1 MKRFFAIAAALL
13 LTVLLAAAC
22 GPEKRAA
29 VYCPATEEG
38 IIFSATV
45 EDREENSLLVL
56 ADEDASVRSSSD
68 RFSVSLKGA
77 QVLDEEGEALEPS
90 DLWLL
95 DRVEIAFDGSV
106 AESYP
111 AQITAR
117 KVTRL
122 PKEPLTLARVQ
133 ELAGKGEDLTW
144 TDFAPYEGREIGS
157 GLYIMRYELEED
169 YSLVAG
175 GVPGEKP
182 WYIRLCR
189 GELDRDD
196 YIDIREAGIPEFLA
210 AEAETPAPGAA
221 GDYPA
226 ALRVEGKVYL
236 LGQAMPAEVEES
248 AIIGRTASYTDGWP
262 QRDGETNFSREPG
275 LPYARV
281 EGSIAL
287 LYENEWHLCEPAE
300 EG

>member
-22 GPEKRAA
+22 GPKNQGT

-38 IIFSATV
+38 IVFSATV
-45 EDREENSLLVL
+45 EERKENSLLVL

-68 RFSVSLKGA
+68 RFSVALSGA
-77 QVLDEEGEALEPS
+77 QLLDQEGNALEAA
-90 DLWLL
+90 DFWLL
-95 DRVEIAFDGSV
+95 DRVEIAFEGQV
-106 AESYP
+106 AETYP
-111 AQITAR
+111 AQITAK

-133 ELAGKGEDLTW
+133 ELAEKGEELTW

-157 GLYIMRYELEED
+157 GLYIMRYQLEED

-182 WYIRLCR
+182 MYIRLCR
-189 GELDRDD
+189 GDLDQDD
-196 YIDIREAGIPEFLA
+196 YIDIREASIQDFLA
-210 AEAETPAPGAA
+210 AKETSAPEAA

-236 LGQAMPAEVEES
+236 LGQPMPAEVEAS
-248 AIIGRTASYTDGWP
+248 AIIGRTVSYTDGWP
-262 QRDGETNFSREPG
+262 QQDGETNFSRELD

-281 EGSIAL
+281 EGGIAL
-287 LYENEWHLCEPAE
+287 LYENEWHFCEPVK

>member
-1 MKRFFAIAAALL
+1 M
-13 LTVLLAAAC
+13 
-22 GPEKRAA
+22 
-29 VYCPATEEG
+29 
-38 IIFSATV
+38 
-45 EDREENSLLVL
+45 L

-68 RFSVSLKGA
+68 RFWVALSGA

-90 DLWLL
+90 GLWLL

-133 ELAGKGEDLTW
+133 ELAEKGENLTW
-144 TDFAPYEGREIGS
+144 TDFAPYEGREVGS
-157 GLYIMRYELEED
+157 GLFIMRYQMEEG
-169 YSLVAG
+169 YSLMVG

-189 GELDRDD
+189 GEPDRDD

-210 AEAETPAPGAA
+210 AEAETSAPEAA

-236 LGQAMPAEVEES
+236 LGQPMPAEVEES
-248 AIIGRTASYTDGWP
+248 AIIGRTASYTGGWP

-281 EGSIAL
+281 EGGVAL
-287 LYENEWHLCEPAE
+287 LYENEWHFCEPAE

>member
-1 MKRFFAIAAALL
+1 MKRFLAIAAALV
-13 LTVLLAAAC
+13 LTLLLAAAC
-22 GPEKRAA
+22 GQEQRSV
-29 VYCPATEEG
+29 VYCPAASDG

-45 EDREENSLLVL
+45 EDRDENSLLVL
-56 ADEDASVRSSSD
+56 ADEDASVRNSSD
-68 RFSVSLKGA
+68 RFQVGLAGA
-77 QVLDEEGEALEPS
+77 ELLNEAGEALESS

-133 ELAGKGEDLTW
+133 ELAEKGEDLTW
-144 TDFAPYEGREIGS
+144 TDLAPYEGREIGS

-189 GELDRDD
+189 GKPLRDD

-210 AEAETPAPGAA
+210 AEAEIPAPGAA

-226 ALRVEGKVYL
+226 ALQVEGKVYL
-236 LGQAMPAEVEES
+236 LGQAMSAEVDPG
-248 AIIGRTASYTDGWP
+248 AVIGRTISYTEGWP
-262 QRDGETNFSREPG
+262 GQDGETNFSRELG

-281 EGSIAL
+281 QGGIAI
-287 LYENEWHLCEPAE
+287 LYESEWHFCDEAK
-300 EG
+300 